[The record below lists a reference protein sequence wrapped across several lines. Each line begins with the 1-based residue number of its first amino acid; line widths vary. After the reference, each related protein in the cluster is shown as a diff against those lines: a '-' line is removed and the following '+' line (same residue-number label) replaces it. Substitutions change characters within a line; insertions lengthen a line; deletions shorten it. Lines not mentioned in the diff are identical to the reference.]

1 MALSDKK
8 ILTSERNA
16 VYVKSNV
23 GSRLTGTTEQN
34 KDAFDKFPQ
43 LIMDKYNELIDLLT
57 ALGLDSI
64 DTDLSSRYTK
74 TETDTAIA
82 TETNDLV
89 ETITYTADD
98 GKFTITT
105 KGGTSTTIDTNIE
118 KIPASFELVEEDGK
132 TYLKIT
138 NDDGSTSKTDV
149 SSLVN
154 IYSFSD
160 SDTIDFTENS
170 GQVTAV
176 VKNNSITIDHL
187 SLAAISTIEGYVSS
201 AAESATAAAASAT
214 SAETSADNAST
225 FMNSAEEHSKA
236 ANEAKT
242 ASQTAATTATE
253 QSSVANQ
260 KAAQAENSRLLAQS
274 YAVGGTGTRPGED
287 TDNAQYYAQQASAV
301 VGGDFISKVTSPTA
315 GNIPKLTSDGQLE
328 DSGKDL
334 GDLPTIT
341 KITIPAGRMRGDI
354 DGDGKFTEDDET
366 LIANHLNTTA
376 PLVDET
382 QLLCADINGDGQI
395 KSNDSSMCAKIVA
408 GISQPGSA
416 GAEVTGNWTNNPNYD
431 TEEAQFYTDIT
442 ITGMTANSSASV
454 IVKGSYESGFFTK
467 AECMAGKLRIYAKLC
482 PIAAL
487 TAIVTWGAGDGTAV
501 IAAESDI
508 CEDKIFVVTYG
519 ETTLAEAD
527 IAYQAGKTLIC
538 RNGVRFAPL
547 TVAMPSMSYRFAVI
561 NQGQAYQWTLN
572 SSTGWS
578 ESIID
583 LPPSVTTEDVG
594 KILQV
599 NSYGYWAA
607 AELTKEY
614 TATTTTTWTDATG
627 YYTQSVPVTGLLAT
641 DNPIIDLVTTTS
653 GFEAEQAAWG
663 KVFKVTTAANS
674 ITLYASEAITTE
686 LNLQIKVVR

>member
-187 SLAAISTIEGYVSS
+187 SLAAIR
-201 AAESATAAAASAT
+201 
-214 SAETSADNAST
+214 
-225 FMNSAEEHSKA
+225 
-236 ANEAKT
+236 
-242 ASQTAATTATE
+242 Q
-253 QSSVANQ
+253 
-260 KAAQAENSRLLAQS
+260 
-274 YAVGGTGTRPGED
+274 
-287 TDNAQYYAQQASAV
+287 
-301 VGGDFISKVTSPTA
+301 
-315 GNIPKLTSDGQLE
+315 
-328 DSGKDL
+328 
-334 GDLPTIT
+334 
-341 KITIPAGRMRGDI
+341 
-354 DGDGKFTEDDET
+354 
-366 LIANHLNTTA
+366 
-376 PLVDET
+376 
-382 QLLCADINGDGQI
+382 
-395 KSNDSSMCAKIVA
+395 
-408 GISQPGSA
+408 
-416 GAEVTGNWTNNPNYD
+416 
-431 TEEAQFYTDIT
+431 
-442 ITGMTANSSASV
+442 
-454 IVKGSYESGFFTK
+454 
-467 AECMAGKLRIYAKLC
+467 
-482 PIAAL
+482 
-487 TAIVTWGAGDGTAV
+487 
-501 IAAESDI
+501 
-508 CEDKIFVVTYG
+508 
-519 ETTLAEAD
+519 
-527 IAYQAGKTLIC
+527 
-538 RNGVRFAPL
+538 
-547 TVAMPSMSYRFAVI
+547 
-561 NQGQAYQWTLN
+561 
-572 SSTGWS
+572 
-578 ESIID
+578 
-583 LPPSVTTEDVG
+583 
-594 KILQV
+594 
-599 NSYGYWAA
+599 
-607 AELTKEY
+607 
-614 TATTTTTWTDATG
+614 
-627 YYTQSVPVTGLLAT
+627 
-641 DNPIIDLVTTTS
+641 
-653 GFEAEQAAWG
+653 
-663 KVFKVTTAANS
+663 
-674 ITLYASEAITTE
+674 
-686 LNLQIKVVR
+686 